1 MSILDSVEASLKD
14 FRPKTH
20 RQLIVF
26 NIAARFDDLSNLAR
40 YLNVCDLHPKRV
52 LLEAARLAQ
61 ERALKDGMKLPD
73 AFFQLLLEWRREE
86 GT

>member
-1 MSILDSVEASLKD
+1 MSTLDSVEAGLKD

-40 YLNVCDLHPKRV
+40 YLNVCDQHPKRV

-61 ERALKDGMKLPD
+61 QRALQDGMKASD
-73 AFFQLLLEWRREE
+73 AFFSLLSEWRREE

>member
-52 LLEAARLAQ
+52 LLE